1 MTKTIKSPKCHQ
13 DTTVDISRAIDA
25 DAEVFVCEHCKYVF
39 RYVGKPQYAT
49 DEKK

>member
-1 MTKTIKSPKCHQ
+1 MAKTIKCPKCHQ
-13 DTTVDISRAIDA
+13 DTTVDISKANDA
-25 DAEVFVCEHCKYVF
+25 DAEVLECEHCKYVF